1 MQIIIWLLS
10 LIIFGW
16 CYSTWILCILTI
28 KLVPKV
34 KTSLV
39 LYSIILVLLYLISY
53 FLISKYFSDIVIC
66 SVIALILSLIMPKR
80 IN

>member
-16 CYSTWILCILTI
+16 CYSTLILCTLTV
-28 KLVPKV
+28 KVVPKV
-34 KTSLV
+34 KASLI

-66 SVIALILSLIMPKR
+66 SVIALILSLVMPKR

>member
-10 LIIFGW
+10 LIIFSW

-34 KTSLV
+34 KASLI
-39 LYSIILVLLYLISY
+39 LYTIILAILYLISY
-53 FLISKYFSDIVIC
+53 FFINRYFNDIIIC
-66 SVIALILSLIMPKR
+66 SVIAFILSLVTPKK
-80 IN
+80 I

>member
-34 KTSLV
+34 KASLI
-39 LYSIILVLLYLISY
+39 LYTIILAILYLISY
-53 FLISKYFSDIVIC
+53 FFINRYFNDIVIC
-66 SVIALILSLIMPKR
+66 SIIAFILSLVTPKK
-80 IN
+80 I